1 MSTVYAYRLVKTKWL
16 SNAFTGDGAKLY
28 GGRWNSKGMSCVY
41 LASSESLA
49 ILEIFVHL
57 EDYSLLQNYTLL
69 QVKLPQSEIQYVD
82 REHLPKCW
90 QDQPAPPETAALGDD
105 WLRSCQSM
113 VLAVPSAVVPREW
126 NYLLNPEHEKFS
138 QVVKRVEN
146 LPFLVDARL
155 WRK

>member
-1 MSTVYAYRLVKTKWL
+1 
-16 SNAFTGDGAKLY
+16 
-28 GGRWNSKGMSCVY
+28 
-41 LASSESLA
+41 
-49 ILEIFVHL
+49 
-57 EDYSLLQNYTLL
+57 
-69 QVKLPQSEIQYVD
+69 
-82 REHLPKCW
+82 
-90 QDQPAPPETAALGDD
+90 
-105 WLRSCQSM
+105 M